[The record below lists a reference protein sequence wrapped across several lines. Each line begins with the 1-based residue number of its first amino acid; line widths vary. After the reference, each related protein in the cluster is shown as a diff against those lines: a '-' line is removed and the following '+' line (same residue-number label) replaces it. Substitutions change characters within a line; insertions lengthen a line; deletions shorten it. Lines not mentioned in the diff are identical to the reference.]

1 MRIHLV
7 CGYKRSGKDTFYK
20 TISKGTIV
28 NYNPGEDLKEFSS
41 GYPLFYILAPSYVFP
56 EDLDFPKETLKQVSL
71 ASMVK
76 KEIHDYFHIGF
87 KSAELEDICKDNLT
101 FYDEEKGRHRT
112 LREYYIEHAME
123 MRKKDPEHWCKEVEN
138 YIVTDID
145 MSEGNSTEF
154 MITDWRFINE
164 RIFFEKN
171 FASVSYRIFRE
182 EADDE
187 NFFDETEHGLDFEIT
202 DFLVVGKLEDIQK
215 AKKRF
220 PQYNDYVLTHLL
232 YN

>member
-28 NYNPGEDLKEFSS
+28 NYNPGENIEDF
-41 GYPLFYILAPSYVFP
+41 PLFYILAPSYVFP
-56 EDLDFPKETLKQVSL
+56 EDLEFPKENLTQMSL

-87 KSAELEDICKDNLT
+87 KTPELEDICKDHLT
-101 FYDEEKGRHRT
+101 FFDEEKERHRT

-123 MRKKDPEHWCKEVEN
+123 MRKKDPEHWCKEVEKFIISSPLN
-138 YIVTDID
+138 I
-145 MSEGNSTEF
+145 SQSEF
-154 MITDWRFINE
+154 MITDWRFPNE

-171 FASVSYRIFRE
+171 FPSVTYRIFRE
-182 EADDE
+182 AADDE

-202 DFLVVGKLEDIQK
+202 DFLVVGKIEDIEK

-220 PQYNDYVLTHLL
+220 PQYNEYVLTHLVYL
-232 YN
+232 